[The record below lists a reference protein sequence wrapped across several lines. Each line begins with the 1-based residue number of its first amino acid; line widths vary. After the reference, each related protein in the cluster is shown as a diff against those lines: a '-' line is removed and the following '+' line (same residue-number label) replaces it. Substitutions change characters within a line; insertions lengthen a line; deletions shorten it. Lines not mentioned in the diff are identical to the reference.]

1 MSPASAAIDAGRLWS
16 SLMTMAEIGKT
27 PGGGVRRLALSDE
40 DRAGRDRLAE
50 WLAAAGLAVRVDDLG
65 NMYGRRAGTDAGA
78 APVVFGS
85 HLDTVP
91 TGGRFDGVLGVMGA
105 LEVVRALGDAGIRTR
120 APLEV
125 VNWTNEEG
133 ARFAPAMLASGVVC
147 GRFTREEAYASR
159 DGDGRM
165 FGDELARIGYR
176 GETAHR
182 LCECAAYLEL
192 HVEQGPVLER
202 ARRQVGV
209 VEGIEGISWN
219 RIEVTG
225 RAAHAGP
232 TPTPDR
238 RDALV
243 AAAKLVLLA
252 RDAAEHLDGVR
263 TTVGRV
269 EVSPNT
275 INVVPGRVEMTLD
288 VRSPCDAGLDEALR
302 AADEACRAVCAEGD
316 RGGGRRRGDPRLQ
329 RDAPVGRRRPR
340 RQIHG
345 GPLSRRHDLRAESR
359 RPQPQRGGVDA
370 ARGLRAGGRG
380 APRRRARARRDRVGA
395 PEENSPRRR
404 EGSSAIR
411 STNATTSYRA

>member
-1 MSPASAAIDAGRLWS
+1 MAASVPIDSERLWS
-16 SLMTMAEIGKT
+16 SLMTMAEIGKA

-40 DRAGRDRLAE
+40 DRAARDRLAE

-65 NMYGRRAGTDAGA
+65 NMYGRRAGADAGA

-105 LEVVRALGDAGIRTR
+105 MEVVRALGDAGIRTR

-159 DGDGRM
+159 DGDGLM

-176 GETAHR
+176 GATAHR
-182 LCECAAYLEL
+182 LRECAAYLEL
-192 HVEQGPVLER
+192 HIEQGPVLER

-288 VRSPCDAGLDEALR
+288 VRSPRDAGLDEALR
-302 AADEACRAVCAEGD
+302 AADQACAEIGKMD
-316 RGGGRRRGDPRLQ
+316 RVEARRTEFWRSPVTPFSPVVIDAVAGAAKSRNFSATRLWAGAGH
-329 RDAPVGRRRPR
+329 DAKYMADRYPAGMIFVPSQDG
-340 RQIHG
+340 
-345 GPLSRRHDLRAESR
+345 LSHNEAEWT
-359 RPQPQRGGVDA
+359 PPEDC
-370 ARGLRAGGRG
+370 ARGAAVLLDAVLALAGT
-380 APRRRARARRDRVGA
+380 A
-395 PEENSPRRR
+395 
-404 EGSSAIR
+404 
-411 STNATTSYRA
+411 

>member
-1 MSPASAAIDAGRLWS
+1 MSPASAAVDAGRLWS
-16 SLMTMAEIGKT
+16 SLMTMAEIGRT
-27 PGGGVRRLALSDE
+27 TGGGVRRLALTDE
-40 DRAGRDRLAE
+40 DRAARDRLAE

-65 NMYGRRAGTDAGA
+65 NMYGRRAGADAGT

-105 LEVVRALGDAGIRTR
+105 LEVVRALDDAGIRTR

-147 GRFTREEAYASR
+147 GRFTREEAYAAR

-165 FGDELARIGYR
+165 FGDELARIGYQ

-182 LCECAAYLEL
+182 LRECAAYLEL

-243 AAAKLVLLA
+243 AAAKIVLLA
-252 RDAAEHLDGVR
+252 RDAAERLDGVR

-288 VRSPCDAGLDEALR
+288 VRSPRDAGLDEALR
-302 AADEACRAVCAEGD
+302 AADEACRAVEETDRVEARRAEFWRSPVTPFADRVVATVAGAAEGRGYSARRLWAGAGHDAKYMAD
-316 RGGGRRRGDPRLQ
+316 RYPAGMIFVPSQDG
-329 RDAPVGRRRPR
+329 
-340 RQIHG
+340 
-345 GPLSRRHDLRAESR
+345 LSHNEAEWT
-359 RPQPQRGGVDA
+359 PPEDC
-370 ARGLRAGGRG
+370 ARGAAVLLDAVLALAGT
-380 APRRRARARRDRVGA
+380 A
-395 PEENSPRRR
+395 
-404 EGSSAIR
+404 
-411 STNATTSYRA
+411 

>member
-16 SLMTMAEIGKT
+16 SLMTMAEIGTT

-40 DRAGRDRLAE
+40 DRAARDRLAE

-65 NMYGRRAGTDAGA
+65 NMYGRRAGADAGA

-159 DGDGRM
+159 DGDGLM

-182 LCECAAYLEL
+182 LRECAAYLEL

-219 RIEVTG
+219 RVEVTG

-288 VRSPCDAGLDEALR
+288 VRSPRDAGLDEALR
-302 AADEACRAVCAEGD
+302 AADEACRAVEATDRVEARRMEFWRSPVTPFAPKVIAAVAGAAETRGFSAMRLWAGAGHDAKYMAD
-316 RGGGRRRGDPRLQ
+316 RYPAGMIFVPSQDG
-329 RDAPVGRRRPR
+329 
-340 RQIHG
+340 
-345 GPLSRRHDLRAESR
+345 LSHNEAEWT
-359 RPQPQRGGVDA
+359 PPEDC
-370 ARGLRAGGRG
+370 ARGAAVLLDAVLALAGI
-380 APRRRARARRDRVGA
+380 A
-395 PEENSPRRR
+395 
-404 EGSSAIR
+404 
-411 STNATTSYRA
+411 